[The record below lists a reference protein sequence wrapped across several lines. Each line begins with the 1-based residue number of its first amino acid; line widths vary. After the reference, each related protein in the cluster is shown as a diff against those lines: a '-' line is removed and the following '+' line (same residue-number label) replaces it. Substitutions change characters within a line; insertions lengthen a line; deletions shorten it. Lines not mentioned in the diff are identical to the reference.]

1 MEKDDE
7 DHWRV
12 NYNAAIALVVGDL
25 QKKEKEYKEQI
36 SRLQTENDSLKQM
49 IGEINKR
56 LSKIENA

>member
-1 MEKDDE
+1 M
-7 DHWRV
+7 
-12 NYNAAIALVVGDL
+12 I